1 MKPYIEQDQIQQL
14 AMIPAKDAKKLSYQL
29 YEDNFLHIQELRKTS
44 STNGPTKNFTLFH
57 IQLENVILMLLELCY
72 KALFNHITRRN
83 HERQLNKRIIEKKQR
98 VDAILMSMRAQ
109 EASEEQLADVRV

>member
-1 MKPYIEQDQIQQL
+1 
-14 AMIPAKDAKKLSYQL
+14 
-29 YEDNFLHIQELRKTS
+29 
-44 STNGPTKNFTLFH
+44 
-57 IQLENVILMLLELCY
+57 MLLELCY

-109 EASEEQLADVRV
+109 EATEEQLADVSPASFNYGVMERFFFSD